1 MIRRLFPLSLA
12 VVLIGTACSNDVDR
26 DVLAV
31 VNGEEITTEEFI
43 AVYAAGGA
51 APLSSVG
58 LSDPE
63 TAFGVSLGGNGVAQ
77 TLGTMIQIEA
87 ARPEFEAAGVTVPA
101 LDDGSTFQADLNTFL
116 SAAADNVLDQSDVD
130 GEASNLVDTLPC
142 VSHILVDTE
151 AEALDVL
158 ARLDAGEDFAALAVE
173 LSTDPG
179 SGAQGG
185 DLGCV
190 PPAQWVP
197 EFAAALIELE
207 VGEISEPVAS
217 QFGAHVIR
225 RDAPP
230 DQLLLEAEALARQRL
245 LQAWLS
251 ERALEADVYVD
262 PAVGVWS
269 GTGISPADPLANS

>member
-1 MIRRLFPLSLA
+1 MIRRLLPISLA

-31 VNGEEITTEEFI
+31 VNGEEITADEFI
-43 AVYAAGGA
+43 AVYGAGGA
-51 APLSSVG
+51 APLSSEG
-58 LSDPE
+58 LADPAL
-63 TAFGVSLGGNGVAQ
+63 AFGVALGGTGVAQ

-87 ARPEFEAAGVTVPA
+87 ARPDIEAAGITVPD
-101 LDDGSTFQADLNTFL
+101 LDDAGTFQADLNQML
-116 SAAADNVLDQSDVD
+116 SEMSDVVLDEADVTA
-130 GEASNLVDTLPC
+130 EAENLAETVPC

-158 ARLDAGEDFAALAVE
+158 ARLDAGEDFAALATE

-190 PPAQWVP
+190 PPTQWVP
-197 EFAAALIELE
+197 EFAEALLALE
-207 VGEISEPVAS
+207 VGEISDPVAS

-225 RDAPP
+225 RDPPP
-230 DQLLLEAEALARQRL
+230 DQLLLEAGALARQRL
-245 LQAWLS
+245 LQAWLTDRS
-251 ERALEADVYVD
+251 IEADVYVD
-262 PAVGVWS
+262 PSVGVWS
-269 GTGISPADPLANS
+269 GTGINPADLTANS